1 MPRSHVLC
9 VLCVCLFTPLSAR
22 ASLVGS
28 TCATLCA
35 NEHTWLVHRA
45 LDRIDDTMSDV
56 DERIELVADGLDSL
70 GGRLAGLGPALA
82 AFDARVATFD
92 ARATDGAATLA
103 FVNTTASMLMALME
117 AAGVPETLAEAGR

>member
-1 MPRSHVLC
+1 
-9 VLCVCLFTPLSAR
+9 
-22 ASLVGS
+22 
-28 TCATLCA
+28 
-35 NEHTWLVHRA
+35 
-45 LDRIDDTMSDV
+45 MSDV